1 MGVAYGVYYTVIISY
16 DWYFY
21 NRTSKVTSG
30 RNEDVIYEVKDI
42 FHHEI
47 TPQKVEY
54 SPLIVEKKEI
64 LSHSTVE
71 NRLNVKDDSSSI
83 KEVLDMAC
91 KNFSTMSADIFK

>member
-16 DWYFY
+16 DLYVY
-21 NRTSKVTSG
+21 NRTAKAASG
-30 RNEDVIYEVKDI
+30 RSEDVIYEVNDI
-42 FHHEI
+42 FFHEI
-47 TPQKVEY
+47 IPQKVEY

-83 KEVLDMAC
+83 KEVLDMAR